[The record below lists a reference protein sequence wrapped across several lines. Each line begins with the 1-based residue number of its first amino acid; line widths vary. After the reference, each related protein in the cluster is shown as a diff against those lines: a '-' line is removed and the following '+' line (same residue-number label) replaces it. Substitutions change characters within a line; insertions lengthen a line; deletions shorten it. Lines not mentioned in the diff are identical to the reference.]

1 MIGFLKFQTPALN
14 FLARYW
20 HTGSWPKRWITA
32 KKMDH
37 SQKDGSRPKRWIMVK
52 KMDHGQKD
60 GSWPKIWIMDSL
72 PVDNVKWQNQ
82 KLEM

>member
-1 MIGFLKFQTPALN
+1 MDHGQKDGL
-14 FLARYW
+14 
-20 HTGSWPKRWITA
+20 WPKRWITA
-32 KKMDH
+32 
-37 SQKDGSRPKRWIMVK
+37 K

>member
-14 FLARYW
+14 FLAKYW

-32 KKMDH
+32 
-37 SQKDGSRPKRWIMVK
+37 K

>member
-1 MIGFLKFQTPALN
+1 MIGFLKFQTPA
-14 FLARYW
+14 FKFSCQILAYR
-20 HTGSWPKRWITA
+20 IMA

-37 SQKDGSRPKRWIMVK
+37 SQKDGSWPKRWITAK